1 MLYEYSKNCKNF
13 VLHEAL
19 DFSDSEFLESQESQK
34 FIKFRD
40 PRCVSIE
47 TMIQGDESAATQ
59 WAHHTIPE
67 SERTSQAGSSIDTN
81 SQGDDSTTTQ
91 EPHRTSPEI
100 ELTPQTEKTER
111 FHGS

>member
-1 MLYEYSKNCKNF
+1 
-13 VLHEAL
+13 
-19 DFSDSEFLESQESQK
+19 
-34 FIKFRD
+34 
-40 PRCVSIE
+40 
-47 TMIQGDESAATQ
+47 MIQGDESAATQ